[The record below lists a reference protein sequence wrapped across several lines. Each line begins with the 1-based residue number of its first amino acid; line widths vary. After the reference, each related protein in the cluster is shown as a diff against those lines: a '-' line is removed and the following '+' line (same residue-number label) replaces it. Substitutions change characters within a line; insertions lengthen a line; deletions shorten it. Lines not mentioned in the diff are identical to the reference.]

1 MKLAMPVFPHPIPP
15 QQAGEGVIES
25 LREFHIN
32 GTDPQ

>member
-1 MKLAMPVFPHPIPP
+1 MQLLIP
-15 QQAGEGVIES
+15 AGEGVNES